1 MNRPTAREIADL
13 TARLRQLSTPG
24 RHADPDELAAFLDD
38 KHALL
43 DRIAAA
49 GRGSAAGG
57 DVGHREAVD
66 RLVALGYDRAR
77 AEAMVS
83 EFVDDRHDAPAPAP
97 DDRAGCLVE
106 HEPESIRRE
115 QLALWHTDDRA
126 AADSTDAQEWT
137 SDADGR

>member
-1 MNRPTAREIADL
+1 MSTPTAREIADL
-13 TARLRQLSTPG
+13 TARLRQLSTQG
-24 RHADPDELAAFLDD
+24 RHVDPGERAALLDD

-49 GRGSAAGG
+49 QRGSAAGE

-83 EFVDDRHDAPAPAP
+83 EFVDDQHDVHAPAQGG
-97 DDRAGCLVE
+97 RAGCLVE
-106 HEPESIRRE
+106 YEPESTRGE
-115 QLALWHTDDRA
+115 QLARWHTDDQA

-137 SDADGR
+137 SDADG